1 MSKLEKTIQYLSSL
15 FLFLLPWQTILI
27 FQEQFVN
34 RAKWEY
40 GTLGMYGT
48 EMLGWVLVVLF
59 MVWYVFRLKNS
70 EFRIQ
75 NFSWSRD
82 RIFVLSVLLF
92 ILYSLLLS
100 FFVFDSS
107 LAVQHTE
114 RILLGFLLFFLFTIG
129 PVDPMRALWAFVLG
143 SVPVSM
149 LGLWQFLSQST
160 IASSLLGLSQYVV
173 QDAGTSIIAS
183 DHIGRWLR
191 AYGSFSHPNVFGGYL
206 ALALMSALLLYRT
219 SGRWGR
225 VVLHATVALQTS
237 ALFFTSSRSA
247 WMSLLIGL
255 VVYWFINF
263 CRGSSSLP
271 LLMGG
276 LGRGWRSIK
285 RPPPNLPLRKREG
298 HPSIM
303 YPLVSCVSVFILCAC
318 IYFPLVQTRMSGT
331 SVNEV
336 ASITE
341 RADGY
346 GQAKQLFQNN
356 VWFGVGPGQYTR
368 ALIIEYPDNPG
379 WWYQPVHVV
388 PVLML
393 VEVGFVGLMLLL
405 FVCVSFV
412 RLRTSDFIQK
422 LLFVLYCL
430 PLLLLDHYLL
440 SSYVGMM
447 LLFVCSGL
455 YFRVIK
461 NEAEA
466 SFSTEN

>member
-1 MSKLEKTIQYLSSL
+1 MHVLVRVIQYLSYL

-27 FQEQFVN
+27 FQDRFVN
-34 RAKWEY
+34 GAKWEY

-59 MVWYVFRLKNS
+59 MAWYVFRLKNS

-100 FFVFDSS
+100 FFAFDSS

-129 PVDPMRALWAFVLG
+129 PVDPMRALWAVVLG

-149 LGLWQFLSQST
+149 LGLWQFFSQST
-160 IASSLLGLSQYVV
+160 FASSVLGLSQYAV

-206 ALALMSALLLYRT
+206 ALVLMSALLLYRT

-225 VVLHATVALQTS
+225 VVLHATVALQTG
-237 ALFFTSSRSA
+237 ALFFTFSRSA
-247 WMSLLIGL
+247 WIASGVGVFVYLFTNFCKGNSSLL
-255 VVYWFINF
+255 F
-263 CRGSSSLP
+263 
-271 LLMGG
+271 
-276 LGRGWRSIK
+276 
-285 RPPPNLPLRKREG
+285 RKGEG
-298 HPSIM
+298 HLSAI
-303 YPLVSCVSVFILCAC
+303 YPLISCVSVFMLCAF
-318 IYFPLVQTRMSGT
+318 IYFPLVQTRMSGA

-341 RADGY
+341 RVDGY
-346 GQAKQLFQNN
+346 GQARQLFQNN
-356 VWFGVGPGQYTR
+356 VWFGIGPGQYTR
-368 ALIIEYPDNPG
+368 ALIAEYPDNPG

-393 VEVGFVGLMLLL
+393 AEVGFVGLMLLL

-412 RLRTSDFIQK
+412 RLRTSDFIRS

-430 PLLLLDHYLL
+430 PLLLLDHYVWSSYIGLILL
-440 SSYVGMM
+440 S
-447 LLFVCSGL
+447 VCSGL

-466 SFSTEN
+466 SFGTEN